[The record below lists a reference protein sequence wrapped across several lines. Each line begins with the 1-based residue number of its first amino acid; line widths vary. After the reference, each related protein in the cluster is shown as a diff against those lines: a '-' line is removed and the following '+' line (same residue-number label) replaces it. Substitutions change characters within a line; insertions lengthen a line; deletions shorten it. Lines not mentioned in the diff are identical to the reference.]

1 MGKGLK
7 VLAYIITFL
16 VIISMVSL
24 ILMQF
29 QLFPK
34 RKLEFCCNCNV
45 IHCFYFAGNCIGI
58 LCKKINYDDYTR

>member
-7 VLAYIITFL
+7 VLVYIITFL

-34 RKLEFCCNCNV
+34 GNLNFVVTAMLSIAYILLVIVLAFRRK
-45 IHCFYFAGNCIGI
+45 
-58 LCKKINYDDYTR
+58 

>member
-7 VLAYIITFL
+7 VLVYIITFL

-29 QLFPK
+29 QLFQ
-34 RKLEFCCNCNV
+34 EE
-45 IHCFYFAGNCIGI
+45 IGI
-58 LCKKINYDDYTR
+58 LL

>member
-7 VLAYIITFL
+7 VLAYIITFS

-34 RKLEFCCNCNV
+34 GNWNFVVTAMLSIAFILLVIALAFC
-45 IHCFYFAGNCIGI
+45 A
-58 LCKKINYDDYTR
+58 KK

>member
-7 VLAYIITFL
+7 VLVYIITFL

-34 RKLEFCCNCNV
+34 
-45 IHCFYFAGNCIGI
+45 GNWNFVVTAMLSKIG
-58 LCKKINYDDYTR
+58 RAHV

>member
-7 VLAYIITFL
+7 VLVYIITFL

-34 RKLEFCCNCNV
+34 GNWNFVVTAMLSSAYILLVIVLAFRRK
-45 IHCFYFAGNCIGI
+45 
-58 LCKKINYDDYTR
+58 

>member
-7 VLAYIITFL
+7 VLVYIITFL

-24 ILMQF
+24 ILIAISIIS
-29 QLFPK
+29 K

-45 IHCFYFAGNCIGI
+45 IHCLYFAGNCIGVSQ
-58 LCKKINYDDYTR
+58 KIR

>member
-7 VLAYIITFL
+7 VLVYIITFL

-29 QLFPK
+29 QLFP
-34 RKLEFCCNCNV
+34 RGNWNFV
-45 IHCFYFAGNCIGI
+45 VTAMFIHCFYFAGNCIGVSQ
-58 LCKKINYDDYTR
+58 KIR

>member
-34 RKLEFCCNCNV
+34 GNWNFVVTAMFIHFLFCW
-45 IHCFYFAGNCIGI
+45 
-58 LCKKINYDDYTR
+58 

>member
-16 VIISMVSL
+16 VIISIVCL

-34 RKLEFCCNCNV
+34 GNWNFVVTAMLSIAFILLV
-45 IHCFYFAGNCIGI
+45 IVLAFRA
-58 LCKKINYDDYTR
+58 KK

>member
-7 VLAYIITFL
+7 VLVYIITFL

-29 QLFPK
+29 QLFP
-34 RKLEFCCNCNV
+34 RGNWNFV
-45 IHCFYFAGNCIGI
+45 VNCIGVSQ
-58 LCKKINYDDYTR
+58 KIR

>member
-7 VLAYIITFL
+7 VLVYIITFL
-16 VIISMVSL
+16 FIISIFIL

-34 RKLEFCCNCNV
+34 GNWNFVVTAMLSIAYILLVIVLAFRRK
-45 IHCFYFAGNCIGI
+45 
-58 LCKKINYDDYTR
+58 

>member
-29 QLFPK
+29 QLFPIGNWNFVVTAM
-34 RKLEFCCNCNV
+34 LSIAFILLVIVLAFC
-45 IHCFYFAGNCIGI
+45 A
-58 LCKKINYDDYTR
+58 KK